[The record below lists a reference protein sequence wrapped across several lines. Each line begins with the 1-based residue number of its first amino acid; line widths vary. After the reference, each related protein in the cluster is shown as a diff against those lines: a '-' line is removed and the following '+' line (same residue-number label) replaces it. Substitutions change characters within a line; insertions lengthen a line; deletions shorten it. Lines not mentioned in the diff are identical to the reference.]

1 MVSLDQ
7 FIPIPPPPSLSRRDK
22 LKEFIDAFSDHQNL
36 TKLVAQIQEFMDQY
50 NYKMPM
56 DSLDEKTPSEIFLSG
71 DDSFTPAGAEIVT
84 PYEKDDELRM
94 KFTDR
99 DGNPARISIPTIPL
113 KP

>member
-22 LKEFIDAFSDHQNL
+22 LKEFIDQFSKHQNL
-36 TKLVAQIQEFMDQY
+36 TKLVAQIQEFVEQY

-56 DSLDEKTPSEIFLSG
+56 DSLGGKTPADIFLSG
-71 DDSFTPAGAEIVT
+71 EENFTHENAEIVK
-84 PYEKDDELRM
+84 PYEKDGELRM

-99 DGNPARISIPTIPL
+99 DGNPARISVPIIPTEQ
-113 KP
+113 